1 MTKNNYFHMKLREH
15 REEIARLKEELE
27 VSAKAALESESATAG
42 MAAEQ
47 LEREKATAQ
56 VERQRVL
63 TQLESVEADRDEV
76 LVRLRE
82 SEQRELQEKE
92 RARAR
97 TKSFVV
103 GLVLLAGVVVIFM
116 ASSFGGE
123 QEVVVSTS
131 LVIPT
136 STSVS
141 TSVSTSLVIPT
152 STSVSTSV
160 STSLV
165 IPTSTSVST
174 SLVIPTSTPVPTE
187 ATTSVP
193 PAVTT
198 TTTLEPVLPVDPD
211 VEEPV
216 VEIDELAVLTAS
228 YEMWESGERVQTLQI
243 VLGMQADW
251 IYGPVTFDRH
261 TRVLIDRGLS
271 LSTLP
276 PPPTTTSQP
285 LPPYISEIG
294 LMYPNEQVRDFKHP
308 GQADEWIFFGNAGTS
323 VRVQMTSRH
332 FDTYLEVADPT
343 GVVIAL
349 NDDHDGTDSF
359 VSVQLCHT
367 GAYTVIAGNFG
378 YGSMQFGEY
387 ALLLTGGDVVFD
399 AILQKCEA
407 G

>member
-1 MTKNNYFHMKLREH
+1 L
-15 REEIARLKEELE
+15 
-27 VSAKAALESESATAG
+27 
-42 MAAEQ
+42 
-47 LEREKATAQ
+47 
-56 VERQRVL
+56 
-63 TQLESVEADRDEV
+63 
-76 LVRLRE
+76 
-82 SEQRELQEKE
+82 
-92 RARAR
+92 
-97 TKSFVV
+97 
-103 GLVLLAGVVVIFM
+103 
-116 ASSFGGE
+116 
-123 QEVVVSTS
+123 
-131 LVIPT
+131 
-136 STSVS
+136 
-141 TSVSTSLVIPT
+141 
-152 STSVSTSV
+152 
-160 STSLV
+160 
-165 IPTSTSVST
+165 
-174 SLVIPTSTPVPTE
+174 VPTE

-193 PAVTT
+193 PAATT
-198 TTTLEPVLPVDPD
+198 TTTLEPVLPVDPE

-251 IYGPVTFDRH
+251 IYGPVTFGRH
-261 TRVLIDRGLS
+261 TRALIDRGLS

-285 LPPYISEIG
+285 LPPYIPGIG

-308 GQADEWIFFGNAGTS
+308 GQADEWIFFGNTGTS

-332 FDTYLEVADPT
+332 FDTYLEVSDPT

>member
-42 MAAEQ
+42 MAAEE
-47 LEREKATAQ
+47 LEREKAAAQ
-56 VERQRVL
+56 VERQRVVA
-63 TQLESVEADRDEV
+63 QLESVEADRDEV

-136 STSVS
+136 ST
-141 TSVSTSLVIPT
+141 
-152 STSVSTSV
+152 
-160 STSLV
+160 
-165 IPTSTSVST
+165 
-174 SLVIPTSTPVPTE
+174 PVPTE

-193 PAVTT
+193 PAATT

-285 LPPYISEIG
+285 LPPYIPGIG

>member
-1 MTKNNYFHMKLREH
+1 
-15 REEIARLKEELE
+15 
-27 VSAKAALESESATAG
+27 
-42 MAAEQ
+42 
-47 LEREKATAQ
+47 
-56 VERQRVL
+56 
-63 TQLESVEADRDEV
+63 
-76 LVRLRE
+76 
-82 SEQRELQEKE
+82 
-92 RARAR
+92 
-97 TKSFVV
+97 
-103 GLVLLAGVVVIFM
+103 
-116 ASSFGGE
+116 
-123 QEVVVSTS
+123 
-131 LVIPT
+131 
-136 STSVS
+136 
-141 TSVSTSLVIPT
+141 
-152 STSVSTSV
+152 
-160 STSLV
+160 
-165 IPTSTSVST
+165 
-174 SLVIPTSTPVPTE
+174 
-187 ATTSVP
+187 VP

-251 IYGPVTFDRH
+251 IYGPATFDRH
-261 TRVLIDRGLS
+261 TSVLIDRGLS

-285 LPPYISEIG
+285 LPPYIPVIG

-332 FDTYLEVADPT
+332 FDTHLEVTDPT

-387 ALLLTGGDVVFD
+387 VLLLTGGDVVFD

>member
-47 LEREKATAQ
+47 LEREKAAAQ
-56 VERQRVL
+56 VERQRVV

-123 QEVVVSTS
+123 QEVVVPTS
-131 LVIPT
+131 VPTSVVIPT
-136 STSVS
+136 STSVP
-141 TSVSTSLVIPT
+141 TSVVIPT
-152 STSVSTSV
+152 STS
-160 STSLV
+160 
-165 IPTSTSVST
+165 
-174 SLVIPTSTPVPTE
+174 VPTE

-193 PAVTT
+193 LAATT
-198 TTTLEPVLPVDPD
+198 TTTLEPVLPVAPN

-216 VEIDELAVLTAS
+216 VEIDELAVLTAL

-285 LPPYISEIG
+285 LPPYTPGIG

>member
-42 MAAEQ
+42 MAAEE
-47 LEREKATAQ
+47 LEREKAAAQ
-56 VERQRVL
+56 VERQRVV

-123 QEVVVSTS
+123 QEVVVPTS
-131 LVIPT
+131 VPTSVVIPT
-136 STSVS
+136 STSVP
-141 TSVSTSLVIPT
+141 TSVVIPT
-152 STSVSTSV
+152 STS
-160 STSLV
+160 
-165 IPTSTSVST
+165 
-174 SLVIPTSTPVPTE
+174 VPTE
-187 ATTSVP
+187 ATTSVS
-193 PAVTT
+193 PAATT
-198 TTTLEPVLPVDPD
+198 TTTLEPVLPVDPE

-285 LPPYISEIG
+285 LPPYIPGIG

>member
-42 MAAEQ
+42 MAAEE
-47 LEREKATAQ
+47 LEREKAVAQ
-56 VERQRVL
+56 VERQRVV

-123 QEVVVSTS
+123 PEVVVPTSVSTS
-131 LVIPT
+131 VVIPT
-136 STSVS
+136 STSVPTPVVIPPS
-141 TSVSTSLVIPT
+141 TS
-152 STSVSTSV
+152 
-160 STSLV
+160 
-165 IPTSTSVST
+165 
-174 SLVIPTSTPVPTE
+174 VPTE

-193 PAVTT
+193 LAATTT

-285 LPPYISEIG
+285 LPPYIPGIG

-387 ALLLTGGDVVFD
+387 SLLLTGGDVVFD

>member
-1 MTKNNYFHMKLREH
+1 
-15 REEIARLKEELE
+15 
-27 VSAKAALESESATAG
+27 
-42 MAAEQ
+42 MAAEE
-47 LEREKATAQ
+47 LEREKAAAQ
-56 VERQRVL
+56 VERQRVV

-123 QEVVVSTS
+123 PEVVVPTSVSTS
-131 LVIPT
+131 VVIPT

-141 TSVSTSLVIPT
+141 TSVVIPT
-152 STSVSTSV
+152 STS
-160 STSLV
+160 
-165 IPTSTSVST
+165 
-174 SLVIPTSTPVPTE
+174 VPTE

-193 PAVTT
+193 LAATT

-216 VEIDELAVLTAS
+216 VEIDELAVLTAL

-285 LPPYISEIG
+285 LPPYIPGIG

-343 GVVIAL
+343 GVIIAL

>member
-1 MTKNNYFHMKLREH
+1 M
-15 REEIARLKEELE
+15 
-27 VSAKAALESESATAG
+27 
-42 MAAEQ
+42 
-47 LEREKATAQ
+47 
-56 VERQRVL
+56 
-63 TQLESVEADRDEV
+63 
-76 LVRLRE
+76 
-82 SEQRELQEKE
+82 
-92 RARAR
+92 
-97 TKSFVV
+97 
-103 GLVLLAGVVVIFM
+103 
-116 ASSFGGE
+116 
-123 QEVVVSTS
+123 
-131 LVIPT
+131 
-136 STSVS
+136 
-141 TSVSTSLVIPT
+141 
-152 STSVSTSV
+152 
-160 STSLV
+160 
-165 IPTSTSVST
+165 
-174 SLVIPTSTPVPTE
+174 
-187 ATTSVP
+187 
-193 PAVTT
+193 
-198 TTTLEPVLPVDPD
+198 LPVDPD

-251 IYGPVTFDRH
+251 IYGPVTYDRH

-285 LPPYISEIG
+285 LPPYIPGIG